1 MTTITDRHE
10 LAEAIREAIERSSS
24 QYGGSHHVGMPATE
38 EELRAAVDAVWPY
51 AYTYAPADIDIG
63 YGLVHA
69 WLVYGSTSDT
79 PPYDWAWRVMV
90 QRAYAREVLAAHA
103 RRFVD

>member
-69 WLVYGSTSDT
+69 WLVWGHRPEAHD
-79 PPYDWAWRVMV
+79 DWHIMV

-103 RRFVD
+103 RRFAD